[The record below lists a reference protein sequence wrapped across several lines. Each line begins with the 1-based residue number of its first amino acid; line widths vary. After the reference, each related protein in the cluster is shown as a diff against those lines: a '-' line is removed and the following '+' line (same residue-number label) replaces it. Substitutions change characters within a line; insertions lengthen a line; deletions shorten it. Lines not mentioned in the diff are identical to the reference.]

1 MQIKNLSLAD
11 LSVNSAND
19 RHGELAAEQ
28 AAIEWLL
35 THRAAH
41 MRNLTKDIVTEGRIY
56 EPPLVHEDG
65 DKYVVYD
72 GNRRITSLKL
82 LAEPERA
89 PSKEWA
95 DFFSARRS
103 EWNGK
108 FPDKVQCHV
117 EPDRDTLDEI
127 LYRRHTGGQNG
138 VGQSQWDAAAK
149 SNFERRTGKKTR
161 VNVAEEIEH
170 RLREAGH
177 LKASS
182 RLPRSNLN
190 RLLSAEAFRNRV
202 GISIV
207 KNRVEFT
214 HDVGKVTAAL
224 ARVAHD
230 LMSKEITLEDIWNNT
245 GKRLYL
251 DKLGKE
257 GVLPTV
263 ADALP
268 ENKDFKKT
276 KPVPKPPEKE
286 PPVPP
291 TPSLA
296 ARTTLIRNIDYGL
309 VQQVHT
315 QRATDIWKELQFRL
329 KFGDHDNAIS
339 VLFRVLLE
347 FAVENYVDRKKL
359 ATVHVNDK
367 LSKKFRKVLDDMLAA
382 NTLDKKY
389 LNGLKKFE
397 QMEPLVSANTLNAY
411 VHHKDFFPS
420 DHHLK
425 SMWDTLSGFIV
436 ECLKA

>member
-1 MQIKNLSLAD
+1 MQIKNIPIKD

-19 RHGELAAEQ
+19 RHGEVADEQ
-28 AAIEWLL
+28 SAIEWLL
-35 THRAAH
+35 THRAVH

-72 GNRRITSLKL
+72 GNRRITCLKL
-82 LAEPERA
+82 LAEPQRA

-103 EWNGK
+103 EWSGK

-127 LYRRHTGGQNG
+127 LYRRHTGGQSG

-161 VNVAEEIEH
+161 VNLAEEIEN
-170 RLREAGH
+170 RLQDEGH
-177 LKASS
+177 LKATSW
-182 RLPRSNLN
+182 LPRSNLN

-214 HDVGKVTAAL
+214 HDASKVVAVL
-224 ARVAHD
+224 ARIAHD
-230 LMSKEITLEDIWNNT
+230 LMSKEVTLEDIWNNT

-257 GVLPTV
+257 GMLPTV

-268 ENKDFKKT
+268 QNKDFKTT
-276 KPVPKPPEKE
+276 KQTPKPPEK
-286 PPVPP
+286 VPP
-291 TPSLA
+291 SSPPPSPET
-296 ARTTLIRNIDYGL
+296 RTTLIRNIDYGL

-315 QRATDIWKELQFRL
+315 QRATDIWIELQYRL
-329 KFGDHDNAIS
+329 KFGEHDNAIS

-347 FAVENYVDRKKL
+347 FSVENYITQKKL
-359 ATVHVNDK
+359 AAVHVNDK
-367 LSKKFRKVLDDMLAA
+367 LSAKFRKVLDDMLAA
-382 NTLDKKY
+382 KTLDKKY

-397 QMEPLVSANTLNAY
+397 QSDPLISANTLNAY

-425 SMWDTLSGFIV
+425 SMWDTLSSYVV

>member
-1 MQIKNLSLAD
+1 MKIKNISFAD

-19 RHGELAAEQ
+19 RHGELADEQ

-41 MRNLTKDIVTEGRIY
+41 MRNLTKDIVAEGRIY
-56 EPPLVHEDG
+56 EPPLVHADG
-65 DKYVVYD
+65 DTYVVYD

-82 LAEPERA
+82 LAEPQKA

-108 FPDKVQCHV
+108 FPDKIQCHV

-127 LYRRHTGGQNG
+127 LYRRHTGGQSG

-170 RLREAGH
+170 QLREAGH

-214 HDVGKVTAAL
+214 HDLGKVTGAL
-224 ARVAHD
+224 ARIAQD
-230 LMSKEITLEDIWNNT
+230 LISKEITLEDIWSNT

-263 ADALP
+263 ADGLP
-268 ENKDFKKT
+268 QNKDFKTAKQT
-276 KPVPKPPEKE
+276 PKPPEKE
-286 PPVPP
+286 PPAPP
-291 TPSLA
+291 APSPE

-309 VQQVHT
+309 VPQVHT
-315 QRATDIWKELQFRL
+315 QRATDIWKE
-329 KFGDHDNAIS
+329 
-339 VLFRVLLE
+339 
-347 FAVENYVDRKKL
+347 FAVENYIDRKKL

-367 LSKKFRKVLDDMLAA
+367 LSKKFRKVLDDMLASK
-382 NTLDKKY
+382 TLDKKY
-389 LNGLKKFE
+389 LVGLKKFE
-397 QMEPLVSANTLNAY
+397 QTEPLVSADTLNAY

-425 SMWDTLSGFIV
+425 SMWDTLSSFIV
-436 ECLKA
+436 ACLKA